1 MCPVGITMISFLRK
15 TALWILLAPCLIW
28 GAGFAS
34 NQLVL
39 NANHDTFPV
48 EVNTVKERVFVAKAQ
63 AKYKEL
69 VEELGID
76 PALPAGMIDD
86 THCIM
91 TSKTHLNLLADIF
104 DLRGDGIYSIGDFML
119 MLGEWLWSFAPIV
132 WCVTVVQK
140 LRNT

>member
-1 MCPVGITMISFLRK
+1 MFNFLRK

-69 VEELGID
+69 AEELGID

-91 TSKTHLNLLADIF
+91 TSKTHLNFLADVF
-104 DLRGDGIYSIGDFML
+104 DLKSDGIYSIGDFLL
-119 MLGEWLWSFAPIV
+119 MLGEWLWVFAPFI
-132 WCVTVVQK
+132 WAFAVVNK
-140 LRNT
+140 LRKT